1 MKVAARPAQPPDA
14 PARETACGPFVL
26 SFDFE
31 DWHQLAFRRR
41 GREDWRVGSDAFTK
55 HVRTVLHDLDEVDVR
70 ATFFV
75 MGATA
80 ERHPWVLQD
89 VVARGHEV
97 ACHGY
102 EHRRVDEQTAA
113 QFRDDLTRC
122 VDVVTEICGV
132 TPVGFRAPWFSI
144 TSETP
149 WVHDILEE
157 LGFVYD
163 SSSFDSLLLRQQ
175 PRPIPRHPFRIG
187 GVWEFPV
194 AVWKRGGAVLPLGG
208 GSYWRA
214 LPAIALWRGLASVA
228 RDSRY
233 PVLYFHPY
241 EFAPERLGVIVP
253 ERAPLRVRGREAYR
267 RAYRNARRRLIPIRF
282 REAAR
287 RFTFVSFRD
296 ALDTDLR

>member
-1 MKVAARPAQPPDA
+1 MKVAARPAQPPDG
-14 PARETACGPFVL
+14 PARETAGRPFVL

-41 GREDWRVGSDAFTK
+41 GREDWRVGSDAFVQ
-55 HVRTVLHDLDEVDVR
+55 HVGTVLDVLDEADVR
-70 ATFFV
+70 VTFFV

-80 ERHPWVLQD
+80 ERHPSVLTE
-89 VVARGHEV
+89 VAARGHEV

-102 EHRRVDEQTAA
+102 EHRRVHEQTPT
-113 QFRDDLTRC
+113 QFREDLLRC
-122 VDVVTEICGV
+122 VDVIVEVSGV
-132 TPVGFRAPWFSI
+132 TPIGYRAPWFSI
-144 TSETP
+144 TPETP
-149 WVHDILEE
+149 WVYDVLEE

-163 SSSFDSLLLRQQ
+163 SSLFDSPLLRQQ
-175 PRPIPRHPFRIG
+175 PRPIPQHPFRIG

-253 ERAPLRVRGREAYR
+253 ERAPLRERGREAYR